1 MMRKIV
7 SRLNKLKCK
16 KKDFQKP
23 EVLFC
28 YSGSFNKFNHRKF
41 SATYLLDL
49 ITACARVKPC
59 GLPYEF
65 CNAKLANQ
73 TIY

>member
-23 EVLFC
+23 EVFFC

-49 ITACARVKPC
+49 ITACAPARRAA
-59 GLPYEF
+59 GTRNGEHD
-65 CNAKLANQ
+65 
-73 TIY
+73 T